1 MQGRELFS
9 SPAKRGRW
17 RRSRRRGRR
26 RRYRLT
32 NKAIRHVVRVGQH
45 VRCRNPLNHDPS
57 RCEPRI
63 ARLVPLRLIPHVVAP
78 PIHLHR
84 QPRRRAV
91 EVQDVRTHRML
102 PPEPWQPISQIAKP
116 QPKLHLRRRHLT
128 SKPFRNRPDPFRR
141 PHPESLSRRRP
152 LRHGAYPHR
161 ATSPA
166 AQGRRVTRHPSSPPL
181 RSGGGGGEADGGGV
195 PAVTACRPRLHPP
208 PSANRLP
215 ATPPPSRRVS
225 APRHLPRCAGE
236 ESHASPFLSSPAQ
249 RGRWRRS
256 RRRGRHRGHG
266 LPTSPSS
273 TAIGQPPARDAP
285 SVTARI
291 RTAPPPPLRR
301 GGESR
306 VTLPLLPCEAGEVAA
321 KPTEGASLPLWP
333 ADLCFISPP

>member
-1 MQGRELFS
+1 MLKVRSPPTDRTQGWARKRSFS
-9 SPAKRGRW
+9 SPAQRGR
-17 RRSRRRGRR
+17 RGRSRRRGRR

-91 EVQDVRTHRML
+91 EVEHVRPKRML
-102 PPEPWQPISQIAKP
+102 PPKPRQSVTHTPEP
-116 QPKLHLRRRHLT
+116 QPQLHFRRRHLAPE
-128 SKPFRNRPDPFRR
+128 PFRSRLAPFSG
-141 PHPESLSRRRP
+141 PHPESVTRRRP

-166 AQGRRVTRHPSSPPL
+166 AQGRR
-181 RSGGGGGEADGGGV
+181 
-195 PAVTACRPRLHPP
+195 
-208 PSANRLP
+208 
-215 ATPPPSRRVS
+215 RRD
-225 APRHLPRCAGE
+225 C
-236 ESHASPFLSSPAQ
+236 ASPHFSSPAK

-256 RRRGRHRGHG
+256 RRRGRPRDHG

-273 TAIGQPPARDAP
+273 NAIGQSPARDAP

-291 RTAPPPPLRR
+291 RAAPPPPLRR
-301 GGESR
+301 EEKSQ
-306 VTLPLLPCEAGEVAA
+306 VPAPCSTQPQAKSNLQRDAPRPDAHPSAAARRAGQGRAA
-321 KPTEGASLPLWP
+321 GSP
-333 ADLCFISPP
+333 AARGSP